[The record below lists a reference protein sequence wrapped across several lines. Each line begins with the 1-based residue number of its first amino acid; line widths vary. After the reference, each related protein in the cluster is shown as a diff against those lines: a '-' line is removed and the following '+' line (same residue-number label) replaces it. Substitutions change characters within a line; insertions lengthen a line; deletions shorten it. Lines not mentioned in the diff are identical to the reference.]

1 LILYIKICV
10 NTGDKKMNEIVI
22 KQNLA
27 PNVWLMGIYSPQ
39 VAKKSN
45 PGQFVILRVAENG
58 ERIPLTI
65 ADFDRE
71 KGVVYII
78 FQVVGKTTSLL
89 SQLNIG
95 DRIIDFVGPLGM
107 PYEHN
112 PEDKNYLFVAGGL
125 GIPAIFS
132 KVKMLHSQ
140 GKNIDIIIGGRSKEN
155 IFFEDELKKYCN
167 NLYIS
172 TNDGSYGKK
181 GFVTDILNE
190 LLESGKR
197 YDEIFAVGPVPMMKA
212 VVDITKK
219 YQIKTLVSLNP
230 IMVDG
235 TGMCGGCR
243 VKIGNEVKFACVDG
257 PIFDG
262 FEVDFDGLMK
272 RNSYYQ
278 DLENIS
284 YREHKCKIGLGE

>member
-1 LILYIKICV
+1 
-10 NTGDKKMNEIVI
+10 MNEIVI
-22 KQNLA
+22 KKNLA
-27 PNVWLMGIYSPQ
+27 PDVWLMGIFSPQ
-39 VAKKSN
+39 VAKKAK
-45 PGQFVILRVAENG
+45 PGQFVILRVVEKG

-71 KGVVYII
+71 KGIVYII
-78 FQVVGKTTSLL
+78 FQVVGKTTAILAT
-89 SQLNIG
+89 LNEKDSIE
-95 DRIIDFVGPLGM
+95 DFVGPLGM

-112 PEDKNYLFVAGGL
+112 PDDKSYLFIAGGL

-132 KVKMLHSQ
+132 KVKMLYSE
-140 GKNIDIIIGGRSKEN
+140 GKKIDIIIGGRSKEN
-155 IFFEDELKKYCN
+155 IFFEDELKKYCD

-181 GFVTDILNE
+181 GFVTDVLKD

-197 YDEIFAVGPVPMMKA
+197 YDEVFAVGPILMMKA
-212 VVDITKK
+212 VVDITRQ
-219 YQIKTLVSLNP
+219 YNIKTLVSLNP

-243 VKIGNEVKFACVDG
+243 VLVGNEVKFACVDG
-257 PIFDG
+257 PIFNG
-262 FEVDFDGLMK
+262 FDVDFESLIK

-278 DLENIS
+278 DIEK
-284 YREHKCKIGLGE
+284 EAFEKHKCKIGLGD